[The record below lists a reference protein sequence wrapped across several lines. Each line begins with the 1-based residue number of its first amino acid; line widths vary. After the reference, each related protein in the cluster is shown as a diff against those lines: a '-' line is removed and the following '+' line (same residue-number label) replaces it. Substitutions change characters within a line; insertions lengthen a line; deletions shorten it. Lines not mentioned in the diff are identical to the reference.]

1 MTTIRFREEDYSC
14 EPGETV
20 LACLLRHGVDAPSSC
35 RSGVCQ
41 TCMMRAV
48 QGRPPEAAQAGL
60 KETLKARGYFLACI
74 CEPDEDLEVVLSGED
89 VLHHIP
95 AVVTGKQSL
104 TPEIVRLCMRPEE
117 PFSYRPGQFINLRRP
132 EDGLT
137 RSYSLASLPQQGDE
151 IELHVRAL
159 PEGRMSQWLVHDLEA
174 GGRIEI
180 EGPHGECFYTAS
192 DPGQP
197 LLMVAT
203 GTGLAPLWGILRDA
217 LDQGHEGPIHL
228 FHGSYTPA
236 GLYLVDELRA
246 LADEA
251 ANFSYHPCAD
261 CVEDE
266 DGGIMAGRVHELAL
280 RAISDLQGWRIYL
293 CGHPG
298 MVEATKK
305 AAFLAGASLSDIY
318 SDPFV
323 YSS

>member
-1 MTTIRFREEDYSC
+1 MTTIRFRDVDYDC
-14 EPGETV
+14 RPGETV
-20 LACLLRHGVDAPSSC
+20 LACLLRHGVDVPSSC

-48 QGRPPEAAQAGL
+48 AGTPPEAAQTGL

-74 CEPDEDLEVVLSGED
+74 CEPDGDLEVVLSGED
-89 VLHHIP
+89 VLHHVP
-95 AVVTGKQSL
+95 AVVTGKQHL
-104 TPEIVRLCMRPEE
+104 TPEIVRLRLRPEE
-117 PFSYRPGQFINLRRP
+117 PFSYRPGQFVNLRRP
-132 EDGLT
+132 DDGLT
-137 RSYSLASLPQQGDE
+137 RSYSLASLPSEGDE

-159 PEGRMSQWLVHDLEA
+159 PEGRMSQWIAGELDV
-174 GGRIEI
+174 GGRVEI
-180 EGPHGECFYTAS
+180 EGPHGECFYLGV

-197 LLMVAT
+197 LLMIGT

-217 LDQGHEGPIHL
+217 IAQGHTGPIHL
-228 FHGSYTPA
+228 FHGSYVPA

-246 LADEA
+246 LAAESG
-251 ANFSYHPCAD
+251 NFTYHPCAD
-261 CVEDE
+261 CVD
-266 DGGIMAGRVHELAL
+266 DADAGIMAGRVHELAL
-280 RAISDLQGWRIYL
+280 AAIPDLQGWRVYL

-305 AAFLAGASLSDIY
+305 AAFLAGASLSDIH